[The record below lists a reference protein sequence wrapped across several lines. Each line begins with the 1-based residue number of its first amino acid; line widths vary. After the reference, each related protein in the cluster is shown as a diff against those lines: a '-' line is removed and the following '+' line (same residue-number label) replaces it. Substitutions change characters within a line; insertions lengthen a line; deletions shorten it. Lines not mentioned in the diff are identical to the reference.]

1 MVKHMQLA
9 NYRIAHLLVV
19 SVGLAASGEI
29 RAANWPQWRG
39 PTNNCVSQ
47 ETGIP
52 TKFSKT
58 ENVAWRLP
66 LPGQAGST
74 PIVWENRIFLTS
86 ADGNDLVLFCC
97 STDGKPLWKKVVASG
112 NKAIRADEGN
122 LASPSPST
130 DGKHVWCYFG
140 TGDMACYDFAGN
152 EVWKFNLQD
161 RYKKFNFFWGMHVTP
176 LLDGDRLYMSLIYT
190 GSKQVVA
197 LDKNTGA
204 EIWSAER
211 PSDARAECEQSY
223 ASPIIYRDAKQEFL
237 LTHGADYIVAHS
249 LTDGSEIWR
258 CGGLQVA
265 RYEPSLRF
273 VASPTAIP
281 GLIVVPSA
289 KNHPVLGLSP
299 DNHGDI
305 TAGDSGHIWTKSSGT
320 PDVPCPL
327 IYGGL
332 VYLCDENGLLTCLDA
347 QTGQEYYAKK
357 RLHYQKHRAS
367 PVYADG
373 KIYAA
378 AHDGVV
384 DVVKAGKEFEVLSS
398 NEMGEDIA
406 SSPIISG
413 GTLYIRTYDALYA
426 IRAQGN
432 AE

>member
-1 MVKHMQLA
+1 MPIA
-9 NYRIAHLLVV
+9 NSKVVRLLII
-19 SVGLAASGEI
+19 SLLIFAAGDL
-29 RAANWPQWRG
+29 RAENWPQWRG

-52 TKFSKT
+52 AKFSKT

-74 PIVWENRIFLTS
+74 PIVWGNRIFLTS

-140 TGDMACYDFAGN
+140 TGDMACYDFDGN

-237 LTHGADYIVAHS
+237 LTHGADYDDLVVGEVDRRAAREARLRDLSVGRRPVPGRRLEVALVLEEQVVPGARPS
-249 LTDGSEIWR
+249 RVTDETGRSGMRATRAPSARRGTSGATGRRRCRRPR
-258 CGGLQVA
+258 CGA
-265 RYEPSLRF
+265 P
-273 VASPTAIP
+273 
-281 GLIVVPSA
+281 
-289 KNHPVLGLSP
+289 
-299 DNHGDI
+299 
-305 TAGDSGHIWTKSSGT
+305 
-320 PDVPCPL
+320 
-327 IYGGL
+327 
-332 VYLCDENGLLTCLDA
+332 
-347 QTGQEYYAKK
+347 
-357 RLHYQKHRAS
+357 
-367 PVYADG
+367 
-373 KIYAA
+373 
-378 AHDGVV
+378 
-384 DVVKAGKEFEVLSS
+384 
-398 NEMGEDIA
+398 
-406 SSPIISG
+406 
-413 GTLYIRTYDALYA
+413 
-426 IRAQGN
+426 
-432 AE
+432 